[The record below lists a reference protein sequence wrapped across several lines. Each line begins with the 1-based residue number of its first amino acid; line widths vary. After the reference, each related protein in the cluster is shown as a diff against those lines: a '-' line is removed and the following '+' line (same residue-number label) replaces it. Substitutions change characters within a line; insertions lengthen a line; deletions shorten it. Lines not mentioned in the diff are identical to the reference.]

1 MVTDAD
7 GFSSLFNVILGWLVT
22 WRLELGVDLGFE
34 EAVLEGTTLGEDILQ
49 KIKAWTK
56 NNTSNQFLLEYLENN
71 QMCLGVFYLNSIDWL
86 LL

>member
-1 MVTDAD
+1 MDTDAD
-7 GFSSLFNVILGWLVT
+7 GSSSLFNVILGWPVT
-22 WRLELGVDLGFE
+22 WRQELGVDLGFE